1 MDRSDFMKLKRILSA
16 ICAGAIFCTT
26 LAACS
31 SDETSKDGE
40 NNMNS
45 STDLANVVLDSKN
58 AKQLGRTEIID
69 DVVWCAY
76 SGTGV
81 EFSYK
86 GPALD
91 ITIQGD
97 GAAYTGSG
105 NEARVAVYLD
115 GQRVIDE
122 AINESEK
129 VLNVITEDTGD
140 KEVVVSVVKLSE
152 TAMST
157 IGIAPL
163 DLSDGGEVKPTAAK
177 ERKIEFVGDS
187 ITCGYGVDDEDRDH
201 HFSTLTEDVTKAY
214 AYKTAKLLDADY
226 SMVSI
231 SGYGIIS
238 GYTSNP
244 NQKTDQRLPDYY
256 TKLGFS
262 YNKFANTTA
271 PQDIEWDF
279 SKYTPDVV
287 VINLGTN
294 DDSYVK
300 GDSDKKQEYIDGYRA
315 FLETVREKNP
325 DAEIFCTLG
334 LMGQGL
340 CSAVEEMLYY
350 YKDETGDEKVHFIQ
364 LDVQDASLGYA
375 ADWHPVE
382 ANHETAA
389 NKVAEEIKTVMGW

>member
-1 MDRSDFMKLKRILSA
+1 MKLKKLLSA
-16 ICAGAIFCTT
+16 ACAAVVLCGCLAGCGA
-26 LAACS
+26 
-31 SDETSKDGE
+31 DEKSDGE
-40 NNMNS
+40 SNMDKTNDKS
-45 STDLANVVLDSKN
+45 SVVLSAEN
-58 AKQLGRTEIID
+58 AKQLGRTEVID
-69 DVVWCAY
+69 GTVWCAF

-91 ITIQGD
+91 VTIQGD
-97 GAAYTGSG
+97 GAAFEGSG
-105 NEARVAVYLD
+105 NEARVAVYVN
-115 GQRVIDE
+115 GERTIDE
-122 AINESEK
+122 AVNSAEK

-140 KEVVVSVVKLSE
+140 SEVTVSIVKLSE

-157 IGIAPL
+157 IGISPL
-163 DLSDGGEVKPTAAK
+163 DLSNGGEVKPTAAK
-177 ERKIEFVGDS
+177 ERKIEFIGDS
-187 ITCGYGVDDEDRDH
+187 ITCGYGVDDEDKDH

-214 AYKTAKLLDADY
+214 AYKTAQALDADY

-238 GYTSNP
+238 GYTSDP
-244 NQKTDQRLPDYY
+244 SKKVSEQTIPQYY

-279 SKYTPDVV
+279 SKFTPDVV

-294 DDSYVK
+294 DDSYTK
-300 GDSDKKQEYIDGYRA
+300 GDSAKMQEYIDGYRA

-350 YKDETGDEKVHFIQ
+350 YQQDTGDEKVHFVK

-382 ANHETAA
+382 ANHEKAAETLTA
-389 NKVAEEIKTVMGW
+389 EIKSVMGW